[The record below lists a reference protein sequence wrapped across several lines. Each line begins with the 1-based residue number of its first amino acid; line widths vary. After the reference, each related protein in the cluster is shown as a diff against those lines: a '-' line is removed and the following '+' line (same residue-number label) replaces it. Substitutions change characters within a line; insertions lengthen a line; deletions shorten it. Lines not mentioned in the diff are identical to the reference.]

1 MSVRVDRA
9 DKLTVM
15 KGDKLLEPFSLIGNF
30 KKREKKTGKMTF
42 VKDFS
47 TTGPIF

>member
-15 KGDKLLEPFSLIGNF
+15 KGHKLLEPFNLIGNF
-30 KKREKKTGKMTF
+30 KKREKKLAK
-42 VKDFS
+42 
-47 TTGPIF
+47 